1 MRLSRMYVDVE
12 VHWLVHRTR
21 MYVDV
26 EVQWLVRLSRMY
38 VNVELN
44 KGLHG
49 AIKQETEI
57 SVAFQQYS
65 MYVDVEVQ

>member
-49 AIKQETEI
+49 AIKQETL
-57 SVAFQQYS
+57 S
-65 MYVDVEVQ
+65 

>member
-1 MRLSRMYVDVE
+1 MYVN
-12 VHWLVHRTR
+12 
-21 MYVDV
+21 V

-49 AIKQETEI
+49 AIKQETL
-57 SVAFQQYS
+57 S
-65 MYVDVEVQ
+65 